1 MSKNRTNAAIFC
13 FIFGLVCFI
22 VAAIIVISN
31 KAIWVAVG
39 FFGLS
44 AVLLAL
50 FFILDKHALNRP
62 NTKTSKNNKSS
73 SKSVKVTRSKNI
85 NNSPYIDPDDEVE
98 DYLKGKKEFH
108 EMSTDAQVDFMEN
121 WDDD

>member
-1 MSKNRTNAAIFC
+1 MSKNRTYAAIFC

-62 NTKTSKNNKSS
+62 NTKTSKYNKSS
-73 SKSVKVTRSKNI
+73 SKSIKVTKSKNV
-85 NNSPYIDPDDEVE
+85 NNSTYIDPDDEVE

-108 EMSTDAQVDFMEN
+108 EMSADAQVDFMEN

>member
-13 FIFGLVCFI
+13 FIFGLVCFV

-44 AVLLAL
+44 AVLLTL

-62 NTKTSKNNKSS
+62 SNKTSKNNKSS
-73 SKSVKVTRSKNI
+73 KSVKVTKSKNVK
-85 NNSPYIDPDDEVE
+85 NSTYIDPDDEVE

-108 EMSTDAQVDFMEN
+108 EMSADAQVDFMEN

>member
-44 AVLLAL
+44 AVLLTL
-50 FFILDKHALNRP
+50 FFILDKHALNKP
-62 NTKTSKNNKSS
+62 NTKTFKNNKSS
-73 SKSVKVTRSKNI
+73 SKSIKVTISKNV
-85 NNSPYIDPDDEVE
+85 NNSTYIDPDDEVE

-108 EMSTDAQVDFMEN
+108 EISADAQVDFMEN